1 MLLLGRRS
9 NQATFFSEAVKER
22 LPKNHFLLKINDLID
37 WSPIEKKLEC
47 LYDPSN
53 GRPSYPP
60 LMMFKVLLLQQW
72 FNLSDRGLA
81 RQ

>member
-1 MLLLGRRS
+1 MPLLGRRS
-9 NQATFFSEAVKER
+9 KQATFFSEAVKER
-22 LPKNHFLLKINDLID
+22 LPKNHFLKVNNLID

-60 LMMFKVLLLQQW
+60 LMMLKPSSCS
-72 FNLSDRGLA
+72 NGLISLTGA
-81 RQ
+81 